1 VLKGVLGFL
10 EGQMPLRRAQLAVV
24 ALLVSAL
31 ALAGCTFRPVYSGP
45 DIDRMAWAFRYD
57 EPATRLAM
65 VVRDELSVHFNTSKD
80 PSAPRLR
87 ITASQSN
94 RGLTISGSASPN
106 DNLQAVVTATVTAF
120 NDSGVIFTATRS
132 ASANYQTN
140 NQVFASK
147 EASIEAGERA
157 AKAAAESL
165 RLALL
170 ANFSKFRSDL

>member
-1 VLKGVLGFL
+1 
-10 EGQMPLRRAQLAVV
+10 MPLRRAQLAVA
-24 ALLVSAL
+24 ALLVSVL
-31 ALAGCTFRPVYSGP
+31 TLAGCTIRPVYSGP
-45 DIDRMAWAFRYD
+45 NIDRMAWAFQYD
-57 EPATRLAM
+57 EPGTRLAM
-65 VVRDELSVHFNTSKD
+65 VVRDELSIHFSPTHD

-94 RGLTISGSASPN
+94 RDLTVSGLNKNGETITPV
-106 DNLQAVVTATVTAF
+106 DNLQTVVTATVTVF

-140 NQVFASK
+140 NQVFANN
-147 EASIEAGERA
+147 EASIAAGERA

>member
-1 VLKGVLGFL
+1 MLKEIPGFL
-10 EGQMPLRRAQLAVV
+10 EGWMPLRRARLAFMALVV
-24 ALLVSAL
+24 STF
-31 ALAGCTFRPVYSGP
+31 ALAGCTIRPVYSGP
-45 DIDRMAWAFRYD
+45 DINLMAWAFQYD
-57 EPATRLAM
+57 QPATRLAM
-65 VVRDELSVHFNTSKD
+65 VVRDVLAVHFNVSKD

-87 ITASQSN
+87 ITASQWN
-94 RGLTISGSASPN
+94 RGLTLSRTIGPVG
-106 DNLQAVVTATVTAF
+106 NLQAVVTATVTVF

-132 ASANYQTN
+132 ASANFQTN
-140 NQVFASK
+140 NQALANN